1 MTGGLNYC
9 IELKTQK
16 KYTMSDIVSRLS
28 GSASPS
34 EVIKELGYGCTV
46 SKEYFKSVIG
56 LMPPMDD
63 RELCKVI
70 TVLAATRDTID
81 VKATSAALSAFAAAA
96 AAMPSDA
103 ATVAA
108 VAADTAAM
116 LARAAD

>member
-81 VKATSAALSAFAAAA
+81 VKATSAALSAFAAAVGLET
-96 AAMPSDA
+96 P
-103 ATVAA
+103 TPGQ
-108 VAADTAAM
+108 TTWN
-116 LARAAD
+116 